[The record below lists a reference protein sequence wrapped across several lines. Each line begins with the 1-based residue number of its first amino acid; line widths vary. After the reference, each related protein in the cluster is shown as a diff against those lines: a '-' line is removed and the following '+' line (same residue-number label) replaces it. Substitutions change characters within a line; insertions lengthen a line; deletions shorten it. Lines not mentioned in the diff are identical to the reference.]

1 MDVVEIL
8 KIKPSP
14 RLLEDHFAW
23 APEKNDF
30 FTVKSTYGS
39 AMDESWRLMSGS
51 SSSNPDAR
59 RNIWNLIW
67 KSDVPPKVQHFA

>member
-14 RLLEDHFAW
+14 RLMEDHHTW
-23 APEKNDF
+23 APEKNGF
-30 FTVKSTYGS
+30 FTVKSAYGF

-51 SSSNPDAR
+51 SSSTR
-59 RNIWNLIW
+59 EGTYGI
-67 KSDVPPKVQHFA
+67 SFANRMYLQK